1 MRNLKII
8 MMTGYAKIVGILG
21 MMTGKI
27 VGLSAI
33 YVEANSI
40 FSALES
46 SVELLNTGS

>member
-1 MRNLKII
+1 
-8 MMTGYAKIVGILG
+8 MMMMMMIGYVKIVGIPG

-46 SVELLNTGS
+46 SIELLNTGP